1 MSDAELLDTSY
12 VVHKKEME
20 SLVRL
25 SKDSVIFRLP
35 KVVWRTPNPHT
46 LTNYFYKQIMFGGNF
61 QVWRHDKISA
71 ILTLS
76 HIK

>member
-1 MSDAELLDTSY
+1 M
-12 VVHKKEME
+12 VHKKEME

-35 KVVWRTPNPHT
+35 QVVGRTPNPDT
-46 LTNYFYKQIMFGGNF
+46 LTNYFYKRIMFGANF
-61 QVWRHDKISA
+61 QVWRHDKISV
-71 ILTLS
+71 IPGLS